1 MTTHLLPCSCS
12 ATIEIGPGQ
21 AGGTVVCRQCGASVP
36 VPKLRDFRDLEAAPA
51 PRSPSAGRWSWPH
64 ASLLVG
70 AMVATLAGV
79 AAAVVGATPRSM
91 LDTGAIQAAVA
102 AADDRSIIMA
112 WKSLSVSGVDRPPTR
127 EEQSLLRVA
136 RFRRGAAT
144 GLMVVGFVGGL
155 MAIGGGIA
163 LATTRKESA

>member
-1 MTTHLLPCSCS
+1 
-12 ATIEIGPGQ
+12 
-21 AGGTVVCRQCGASVP
+21 
-36 VPKLRDFRDLEAAPA
+36 
-51 PRSPSAGRWSWPH
+51 
-64 ASLLVG
+64 
-70 AMVATLAGV
+70 MVATLAGV

-91 LDTGAIQAAVA
+91 LDAGAIQAAVA

-112 WKSLSVSGVDRPPTR
+112 WKSLSLSGVDRPPTR

-155 MAIGGGIA
+155 MAIGGVIA